1 NHISEEAEKRYSEIL
16 SPMVGIFSIKPSAE
30 TKPFVEKGVIVE
42 KGQTL
47 GIIETMRIKNEIK
60 AETKCRMIDIFIND
74 SEPVEYGQPL
84 FLVEYL

>member
-1 NHISEEAEKRYSEIL
+1 
-16 SPMVGIFSIKPSAE
+16 
-30 TKPFVEKGVIVE
+30 
-42 KGQTL
+42 
-47 GIIETMRIKNEIK
+47 MRIKNEIK